1 LGDLGTC
8 KKKKKN
14 TEMNLKEI
22 GSEGV
27 QKIFP
32 VQDKPLVGSCEHG
45 NDRLDK
51 KKMLEI

>member
-1 LGDLGTC
+1 
-8 KKKKKN
+8 
-14 TEMNLKEI
+14 MNLKEI